1 MQFVWRGTFI
11 DEAVPNSAATRRT
24 RSEPPMGPSCSV
36 SPFGSEREY
45 VTTLEARACH
55 FVPLKESPKKPQRY
69 SHRRTPSVA
78 SAVSVA
84 STRCPPSPRSQLS
97 NDETTPARWTSETT
111 SHDDADFMSR
121 QCTPV
126 SSEYTPLVIEASH
139 GESEP
144 RAVRGK
150 ATAEWSIGSV
160 GHPGLCN
167 RPCIQFSRGECTAGR
182 DCRFCH
188 LAHPG
193 GRTPHLDKRH
203 RELLLRLSF
212 HERAAV
218 ALPIMKRQVAK
229 LGLTGEAQQLL
240 TALESVAC
248 KVAWDARTQREGT
261 SLTSALGAL
270 SFRSVISAICKAADT
285 PEWLQGAG
293 LEEQLEQIRF
303 AERVRTTRR

>member
-11 DEAVPNSAATRRT
+11 DEAVPNAAAMRRA
-24 RSEPPMGPSCSV
+24 RSEPPMGPACSV
-36 SPFGSEREY
+36 SAFGSEREY
-45 VTTLEARACH
+45 VATLEARACH
-55 FVPLKESPKKPQRY
+55 VLPLEESPKKLRS

-78 SAVSVA
+78 SAVSLA
-84 STRCPPSPRSQLS
+84 STQCPPSPRSQLS
-97 NDETTPARWTSETT
+97 SDETT
-111 SHDDADFMSR
+111 ADSMSR
-121 QCTPV
+121 QSTP
-126 SSEYTPLVIEASH
+126 SCREYTPICIEASH

-150 ATAEWSIGSV
+150 AKAEWSIGSV

-212 HERAAV
+212 NERVAV
-218 ALPIMKRQVAK
+218 ALPIMKRQVQK
-229 LGLTGEAQQLL
+229 LGLAGEAQQLL

-248 KVAWDARTQREGT
+248 KISWDARRQREGT

-270 SFRSVISAICKAADT
+270 SFRSVISSICKAEDT
-285 PEWLQGAG
+285 PEWLKGAA

-303 AERVRTTRR
+303 AERVRTRR

>member
-11 DEAVPNSAATRRT
+11 DEAVPNAAAMRRT

-55 FVPLKESPKKPQRY
+55 FVPLKESPKKPQR
-69 SHRRTPSVA
+69 SHRRTPSMA
-78 SAVSVA
+78 SAVSVT
-84 STRCPPSPRSQLS
+84 STQCPPSP
-97 NDETTPARWTSETT
+97 RWTSETT
-111 SHDDADFMSR
+111 SNGDDEMSMP
-121 QCTPV
+121 CTPV
-126 SSEYTPLVIEASH
+126 SGESNEYTPLCIEASH

-144 RAVRGK
+144 RAVCGK
-150 ATAEWSIGSV
+150 ATTAEWSIGSV

-167 RPCIQFSRGECTAGR
+167 RPCILFSRGECTAGR

-212 HERAAV
+212 SERAAV

-229 LGLTGEAQQLL
+229 LGLAGEAQQLL

-248 KVAWDARTQREGT
+248 KVAWNARTQREGT

-270 SFRSVISAICKAADT
+270 SFRSVMSAICKAADT
-285 PEWLQGAG
+285 PEWLTGAA

-303 AERVRTTRR
+303 AERSRTRR